1 MAFWRVSQVIGLIS
15 GFAMVLAPVAFLSAL
30 FLHLRILGAAGIA
43 ILAVWMAS
51 FAILDG
57 FRIWWVL
64 HLGRWT
70 GWRKEPIRRSEQPG
84 RYWSGMA
91 MQATILT
98 VHSAAAVYLIWVAVD
113 LVARR

>member
-15 GFAMVLAPVAFLSAL
+15 GFTMVLVPVAFLSAL
-30 FLHLRILGAAGIA
+30 FLHLRILGAVGIV
-43 ILAVWMAS
+43 IMAVWMTSMAV
-51 FAILDG
+51 LEG

-70 GWRKEPIRRSEQPG
+70 GWKKEPIWRSEQPA
-84 RYWSGMA
+84 RYWSRTA
-91 MQATILT
+91 MHATILT
-98 VHSAAAVYLIWVAVD
+98 VYSAWAVLLMWDAVG